1 MKIKNIKKQKR
12 CVYQSSSTLNSIG
25 IKNLLFSE
33 NIPFLI
39 FDGLVYKD
47 GNRLGKRKLKRWDKL
62 HKSKLY
68 ENIDDALLAIKSNDK
83 SYFLSDEDFDELLNK
98 K

>member
-1 MKIKNIKKQKR
+1 MKLKNIKKQKR

-33 NIPFLI
+33 SIPFLI
-39 FDGLVYKD
+39 FYGLVYKD
-47 GNRLGKRKLKRWDKL
+47 GNRLGKRKLKRLDKL
-62 HKSKLY
+62 YQLKLK
-68 ENIDDALLAIKSNDK
+68 ESIDDALFAIKNNDK